1 LPVCVP
7 RNYSFTGADVQTCNF
22 DAGNVLIRDKFVKGV
37 SNLLSSLHPFA
48 SSSTTPGRPS
58 SRNRRPP
65 LVLFLVVD
73 SLVRDTHNHPVAQ
86 ELAENAAEDNGDKDV
101 TVERH
106 DDQHDDVGD
115 AEGQTVEDGAAQ
127 LLQRGC
133 AEGSVLG
140 AEGDGGP
147 VAAVCRDGRGDGG
160 LLDAQTALEGALQVC
175 VELCA
180 HTAQEL
186 EGDDEEGCADAAGGE
201 HGVVLDVPRA
211 GEDARVD
218 DAPVPCH
225 LGELAGRFE
234 CGESGGAIPP

>member
-1 LPVCVP
+1 
-7 RNYSFTGADVQTCNF
+7 
-22 DAGNVLIRDKFVKGV
+22 
-37 SNLLSSLHPFA
+37 
-48 SSSTTPGRPS
+48 
-58 SRNRRPP
+58 
-65 LVLFLVVD
+65 VVN

-86 ELAENAAEDNGDKDV
+86 ELAENAAEDNGDEDV

-147 VAAVCRDGRGDGG
+147 VAAVCGDGRGDGG

-175 VELCA
+175 VELGA
-180 HTAQEL
+180 HAAQEL

-225 LGELAGRFE
+225 LGGLDGVRVWGEGYVYLHDAGA
-234 CGESGGAIPP
+234 GANNGGIGAVGVGHDV